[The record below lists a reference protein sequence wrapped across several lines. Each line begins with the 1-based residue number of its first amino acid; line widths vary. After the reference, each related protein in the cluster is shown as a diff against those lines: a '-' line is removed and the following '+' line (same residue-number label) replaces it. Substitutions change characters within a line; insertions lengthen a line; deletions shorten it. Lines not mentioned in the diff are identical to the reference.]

1 VLAKWD
7 LLYSTTTPI
16 APLLSLITRIPNNAA
31 RERSLAGT
39 KNAMQSVAFSAPSD
53 RHPPDLREPP
63 ESPFFLRLLPSV
75 LSLSPHNST
84 ANPPN
89 INPTTPTN
97 PKALPT
103 SNAAALILF
112 AAALALVA
120 DDAAPPAV
128 LAAAPPVLLAPA
140 NPLNTPLVVAPAAPP
155 LVWLPPAVVLVLTT
169 NVLVFW
175 RVGFWAP
182 QGCWERQLDWQ
193 RLSPLQLATHS
204 LPHSWQ
210 RKKGRVCEY
219 SEMLGER
226 PLPQMQ
232 A

>member
-1 VLAKWD
+1 M
-7 LLYSTTTPI
+7 
-16 APLLSLITRIPNNAA
+16 PLENA
-31 RERSLAGT
+31 RSLKT
-39 KNAMQSVAFSAPSD
+39 KNAMQSNAFSPAHNPHYG
-53 RHPPDLREPP
+53 RKYPIPA
-63 ESPFFLRLLPSV
+63 RLLPTV
-75 LSLSPHNST
+75 DVRCTYPHNST
-84 ANPPN
+84 ANPPK
-89 INPTTPTN
+89 INPTTPN
-97 PKALPT
+97 SPKALPS
-103 SNAAALILF
+103 SNTAALMLF

-120 DDAAPPAV
+120 DDAAPPALP

-140 NPLNTPLVVAPAAPP
+140 NPLNTPLVVAPAPPP
-155 LVWLPPAVVLVLTT
+155 LVWLPPACVVLELIDK
-169 NVLVFW
+169 VLVFW

-182 QGCWERQLDWQ
+182 QGCCERQLDWQ